1 MGFREIEDEA
11 TRDIFKILDQ
21 IDVTANLDPPDIRYL
36 EELKERQ
43 PKANSQHPSHGV
55 REQQDEFS
63 PTQEDTSTSQRQQ
76 SLSSLCLKE
85 TGYRLPSMMYPR
97 RGDISKAFNLDG
109 DERQNEKD
117 GALSS
122 LGAFNVSISKP
133 RLPYTRLQN
142 KNKIDGDRVPA
153 YDPKLEA
160 AKEIHMQLR
169 HTGVTLE
176 NLIELEEASKH
187 WTGLCDNST
196 NNNDMSSDS
205 NPISTT
211 DAATAQTRFPE
222 QRNSSMNREEK
233 EKLEKKWKEDQVEEE
248 KERQKALLE
257 KSLLHEKT
265 AEQQTK
271 IEKPEKLENAVGEAE
286 DEPLGLV
293 LGLAVE
299 ETVDSGENGDELPL
313 KDNPEYK
320 KYFKMIK
327 MGMAREQVLHSMKR
341 DEKDP
346 RILDFDPNKS
356 LKSQKVVE
364 ATENDN
370 EPPLKN
376 DPEYAKYFK
385 MLKIGMPEDQ
395 VFHAMTRDEKD
406 SKILDLDPNK
416 SLKSQQLETTGD
428 VDGPPLKDDPEFSKY
443 FKMIK
448 MGIPREQ
455 ALHAMKRDEKDPKI
469 LDLDPNKSLKSQQLE
484 TTDDDGP
491 VLKDDPDYAKYFKMV
506 KMGLPK
512 GSVKNALVRDG
523 KDPVIIDLDP
533 NKNLKSQLGG
543 KEIEEKDTGIPLK
556 DDPEYAK
563 YFKMKKMGLPKDAVR
578 NALARDGKDSS
589 VIDLDPDKSVF
600 FQMKKKNSS
609 LKNVTI
615 KKKKKVRRKKIY
627 WNP

>member
-63 PTQEDTSTSQRQQ
+63 PTQEDNSTSQRQQ

-176 NLIELEEASKH
+176 DLIELEEASKH

-196 NNNDMSSDS
+196 NNNDLSSDS

-233 EKLEKKWKEDQVEEE
+233 EKFEKKWKEDQVEEE

-313 KDNPEYK
+313 KDDPEYK

-346 RILDFDPNKS
+346 RIL
-356 LKSQKVVE
+356 E
-364 ATENDN
+364 
-370 EPPLKN
+370 
-376 DPEYAKYFK
+376 
-385 MLKIGMPEDQ
+385 
-395 VFHAMTRDEKD
+395 
-406 SKILDLDPNK
+406 LDPNK

-523 KDPVIIDLDP
+523 KDPGIVDLDPNKSLKSQLGENEIEEEEDTGIPLKDDPEYAKYFKMKKMGLPVGSVKNALIRDGKDPIIIDLDP
-533 NKNLKSQLGG
+533 NKGLKSQLGG

-578 NALARDGKDSS
+578 NALA
-589 VIDLDPDKSVF
+589 
-600 FQMKKKNSS
+600 
-609 LKNVTI
+609 
-615 KKKKKVRRKKIY
+615 
-627 WNP
+627 

>member
-63 PTQEDTSTSQRQQ
+63 PTQEDNSTSQRQQ

-176 NLIELEEASKH
+176 DLIELEEASKH

-196 NNNDMSSDS
+196 NNNDLSSDS

-233 EKLEKKWKEDQVEEE
+233 
-248 KERQKALLE
+248 
-257 KSLLHEKT
+257 
-265 AEQQTK
+265 
-271 IEKPEKLENAVGEAE
+271 EKLENAVGEAE

-313 KDNPEYK
+313 KDDPEYK

-327 MGMAREQVLHSMKR
+327 MGMVREQVLHSMKR

-364 ATENDN
+364 ATEN
-370 EPPLKN
+370 
-376 DPEYAKYFK
+376 
-385 MLKIGMPEDQ
+385 
-395 VFHAMTRDEKD
+395 
-406 SKILDLDPNK
+406 
-416 SLKSQQLETTGD
+416 
-428 VDGPPLKDDPEFSKY
+428 
-443 FKMIK
+443 
-448 MGIPREQ
+448 
-455 ALHAMKRDEKDPKI
+455 
-469 LDLDPNKSLKSQQLE
+469 
-484 TTDDDGP
+484 
-491 VLKDDPDYAKYFKMV
+491 
-506 KMGLPK
+506 
-512 GSVKNALVRDG
+512 
-523 KDPVIIDLDP
+523 
-533 NKNLKSQLGG
+533 
-543 KEIEEKDTGIPLK
+543 
-556 DDPEYAK
+556 
-563 YFKMKKMGLPKDAVR
+563 
-578 NALARDGKDSS
+578 
-589 VIDLDPDKSVF
+589 
-600 FQMKKKNSS
+600 
-609 LKNVTI
+609 
-615 KKKKKVRRKKIY
+615 
-627 WNP
+627 